1 MADEYYDIK
10 QDSIKVDDISNLKLV
25 GKINHKSIKLMYF
38 THTENALWAADRAIK
53 SLCFPAFEVRLK
65 VNREAFGLYPG
76 QCFKWTCTKYNIT
89 DMVMRIQSVDEA
101 PMDSEYITITCIRD
115 PNYITSAVSVY
126 DVSGFTGSSKPDAS
140 LLEVD
145 PIEYFKIFESPYVL
159 VGDMIRVTP
168 LAARVTGKE
177 ARYVLYMSLDGGTSY
192 ASLVAVNTFNPHG
205 KLVAQYTADRARID
219 DKRGFTFDASWDDD
233 WGDVES
239 ITRASLYAGY
249 NMAVL
254 GDEII
259 CFQTITPDPVVEGRY
274 RVVGVWGGKFDTE
287 IEAHA
292 AGEDFWF
299 IGTTAFAQ
307 GDANILV
314 GSEIYF
320 KPVPA
325 TTLAL
330 GDISEAPSDNITI
343 RGRGKAP
350 YPVANLRANDE
361 LAEEYP
367 IYDGGEDVVLTWD
380 ARVRGQGAG
389 SQIPYETDSPG
400 TYEGEFRVDVLM
412 DASVVRSTTEIT
424 AETWTYTNAMNV
436 ADGGPKDLTI
446 RVYNYIA
453 EVGVTYTSLVKEIT
467 VTLV

>member
-1 MADEYYDIK
+1 MADEYYDI
-10 QDSIKVDDISNLKLV
+10 QAETIKVDDIANLQLL

-38 THTENALWAADRAIK
+38 THTENALWAADRAVR

-65 VNREAFGLYPG
+65 VNREAFDLYPG
-76 QCFKWTCTKYNIT
+76 QCFKWSSTKYGIT
-89 DMVMRIQSVDEA
+89 DMVVRIQEIDEGA
-101 PMDSEYITITCIRD
+101 LDDEFLTITCIRD
-115 PNYITSAVSVY
+115 PNYVTTAVSVY
-126 DVSGFTGSSKPDAS
+126 DSSGYSSHSSPDAS
-140 LLEVD
+140 LLDVD
-145 PIEYFKIFESPYVL
+145 PLVNFKVLEAPYVL
-159 VGDMIRVTP
+159 VGDVIRVTP
-168 LAARVTGKE
+168 LAARVSGKE

-192 ASLVAVNTFNPHG
+192 TSLVAVNNFIPHG
-205 KLVAQYTADRARID
+205 TLVSAYRADRTRID
-219 DKRGFTFDASWDDD
+219 DKWGFTFDASYNAD
-233 WGDVES
+233 WSSVES
-239 ITRASLYAGY
+239 ITRDSLFAGY
-249 NMAVL
+249 NMAL
-254 GDEII
+254 IGEEIV
-259 CFQTITPDPVVEGRY
+259 CFQTITPDPVVSGRY
-274 RVVGVWGGKFDTE
+274 HVIGIWGGRFDTE
-287 IEAHA
+287 IVEHA

-299 IGTTAFAQ
+299 IGTTAFSQ
-307 GDANILV
+307 GDANMLV
-314 GSEIYF
+314 GSDIYF

-330 GDISEAPSDNITI
+330 GDISEAPSDSVTI

-389 SQIPYETDSPG
+389 SQLPEETDSPG

-412 DASVVRSTTEIT
+412 DAAVVRSTTGIT
-424 AETWTYTNAMNV
+424 AETWTYTDAMNI

-453 EVGVTYTSLVKEIT
+453 EVGVTYTSLVEEIT